1 MKKTKKILSL
11 ALAVLLAA
19 ATLSS
24 LLGGMVSVFA
34 ASDNIQSDTA
44 RKIDGW
50 SGSAAGRTAQ
60 KVSPDSVY
68 GLRMS
73 YGAPFDGV
81 EVSMPTWSTTD
92 SAATLSI
99 YKWTDGYEATLA
111 SAPIAAK
118 VFDPAKDNAFNVLR
132 FDEQPAGEYLITISE
147 VRGQVGVWKT
157 NVTVGKGFT
166 YADGMELTADWE
178 MRVYF
183 TKTPVEPFFQCE
195 SVNAV
200 DGKHTLPPESELAAD
215 SLVNTH
221 KVMPDTWVF
230 TDGLGRVSLTNAEV
244 GDPKEDKTLA
254 MFYWTWHTKSMA
266 AQGYTDTT
274 RLLEKYP
281 EAKND
286 YNHAAWAGTG
296 RYCFWNEP
304 IYGFYTTEDPWVLRR
319 HAELLANAGV
329 DVIFTDNTNGNQTW
343 RSSYLALY
351 ETWDDAQKNGAVN
364 VPKVSFLLPFGAN
377 DGSKD
382 QLENLYLDIYRP
394 GKYQNLWFYWDDKPM
409 LMAHNGNISKGDN
422 LGKEILDNFT
432 FRGGQPGYLVD
443 KTSANQWGWLSTY
456 PQALYST
463 RGQSGVQHGDIE
475 QMTVGVAVNHNYLT
489 HEITAMNGVNVMG
502 RSYTTDYE
510 NRYDVEGAEATKW
523 GYQFSQQ
530 FDYALEISPPVLFV
544 TGWNEWHAW
553 RQPEP
558 WGGANSQVNNA
569 LVDQFSDE
577 FSRDLEPTKGALQD
591 HYYYLFVN
599 YARQYKGANPIPTP
613 SLSATIDMTAGV
625 EQWNAV
631 EPYYAAYIG
640 NTFDRD
646 CTGYGDTKYTETS
659 GRNDIIGSRV
669 ARDGEFVYFLVE
681 CKDNITPYTD
691 SLWMNLYLDTDQSKQ
706 GWNTFEFV
714 LGKTAA
720 SEKTLVLEKFTAD
733 NDYAKTEKVA
743 DVEYKLDG
751 RYLTVKIAK
760 ADLGLSGNDYTIN
773 FAWTDNVHDEGDY
786 SKFSGDILDF
796 YTSGDVAPGGRFKYT
811 FISTAANSGQSVET
825 KPVETDPVTEPTAET
840 DEQPTE
846 APTDA
851 PAESE
856 TGASE
861 SGCKSS
867 LAAAAAVVTA
877 AAAAVALKK
886 KED

>member
-1 MKKTKKILSL
+1 MKKHAKRM
-11 ALAVLLAA
+11 ALLLAA
-19 ATLSS
+19 L
-24 LLGGMVSVFA
+24 MVLTALTGALMGVVAVA
-34 ASDNIQSDTA
+34 AEGNIQSDTPK
-44 RKIDGW
+44 KINAW
-50 SGSAAGRTAQ
+50 SGSAPGRGPQ
-60 KVSPDSVY
+60 QVSEGSVY
-68 GLRMS
+68 GIRMH
-73 YGAPFDGV
+73 YGAPFNAV
-81 EVSMPTWSTTD
+81 EVSMPTWSTSD

-99 YKWTDGYEATLA
+99 YKWQESFEDTIA
-111 SAPIAAK
+111 STPIAK
-118 VFDPAKDNAFNVLR
+118 QVFDPAKDNAFNKLS
-132 FDEQPAGEYLITISE
+132 FDEQPAGEYLVTISE

-157 NVTVGKGFT
+157 NVTTGKGFA
-166 YADGMELTADWE
+166 YMDGGETAADWE

-195 SVNAV
+195 SANTV
-200 DGKHTLPPESELAAD
+200 DGKHTLPPESDIPAD
-215 SLVNTH
+215 SLLNTH

-230 TDGLGRVSLTNAEV
+230 TDGLGRVSVTNADV

-254 MFYWTWHTKSMA
+254 MFYWTWHTKAMA
-266 AQGYTDTT
+266 ASGYTDTT
-274 RLLEKYP
+274 KLLEKYP

-286 YNHAAWAGTG
+286 YDHAAWAGTG
-296 RYCFWNEP
+296 HYCFWNEP

-329 DVIFTDNTNGNQTW
+329 DVIFTDNTNGNNTW
-343 RSSYLALY
+343 KPSYTALY
-351 ETWDDAQKNGAVN
+351 KTWDDAQKNGAVN
-364 VPKVSFLLPFGAN
+364 VPKVSYLLPFGAN
-377 DGSKD
+377 EGSKD

-394 GKYQNLWFYWDDKPM
+394 GKYQNLWFYWDEKPM
-409 LMAHNGNISKGDN
+409 LMAHNGNISSGNN
-422 LGKEILDNFT
+422 LGKEILNNFT
-432 FRGGQPGYLVD
+432 FRGGQPSYRVSSTTA
-443 KTSANQWGWLSTY
+443 KQWGWLSVF

-463 RGQSGVQHGDIE
+463 RGQGGVQHGDIE
-475 QMTVGVAVNHNYLT
+475 QMTVGVAVNHNYVT
-489 HEITAMNGVNVMG
+489 KEITAMNGVNVMG

-510 NRYDVEGAEATKW
+510 NRYDVEGAEASKW

-530 FDYALEISPPVLFV
+530 FDYALEVSPQVLFV

-553 RQPEP
+553 RQPTP

-599 YARQYKGANPIPTP
+599 YARKYKGVNPIPTP
-613 SLSATIDMTAGV
+613 SENATIDLTAGAD
-625 EQWNAV
+625 QWKAV

-659 GRNDIIGSRV
+659 GRNDIIGTQV

-714 LGKTAA
+714 LNKTAA
-720 SEKTLVLEKFTAD
+720 SEKTLVLEKFTAEG
-733 NDYAKTEKVA
+733 DYAKTEKVA
-743 DVEYKLDG
+743 DVEYKVDG
-751 RYLTVKIAK
+751 RYLTVKISK

-786 SKFSGDILDF
+786 ETFSGDILDF
-796 YTSGDVAPGGRFKYT
+796 YLSGDVAPGGRFKYS
-811 FISTAANSGQSVET
+811 FISTAANSGEPET
-825 KPVETDPVTEPTAET
+825 EAPTQPDTEAPTDPAE
-840 DEQPTE
+840 DPTE

-851 PAESE
+851 PTTEAPTE
-856 TGASE
+856 TE
-861 SGCKSS
+861 PVKKGCGSS
-867 LAAAAAVVTA
+867 VMGMAVLLSA
-877 AAAAVALKK
+877 MAAAVALKK
-886 KED
+886 KD